1 MNLVFPNNRVLP
13 VLYGVDDRNLIRLEQ
28 KLKMSIHYRG
38 NQVTLDGPKTAC
50 AQARKILETLYQRL
64 ESGYDLSDDDLE
76 DILSWASGGDC
87 DLFGRLTEGFE
98 TPKRRIT
105 SRGPGQQ
112 SYFRALQEK
121 TLVFADGPAGC
132 GKTYIAVAAAVKALT
147 GGQVQRI
154 VLTRPAVEAGERL
167 GFLPGAMKEKID
179 PYLRP
184 IYDALDDMLPFEQL
198 QRALDQGMIEI
209 APLAYMRGRN
219 LRDAFIILDEAQNT
233 TPLQMKMF
241 LTRLGRDSRMV
252 VSGDLSQIDLPS
264 GQKSGLSDAIHT
276 LCDIPDIAICRLSA
290 ADIVRHPLV
299 AAITEAY
306 NQKAYPEKAKQQPMQ
321 KDPKDA
327 MPEDAGLIIETNV
340 VAGRWPKALLSL
352 VEPCLRAAYGWC
364 QQHQVAD
371 LPATAS
377 LSIAL
382 MDDKMIQN
390 LNQQWRGKDRPTNVL
405 SFPANPE
412 TANPE
417 IANPEAAGHPSLAGD
432 PETEL
437 GDICLSLQRIRAE
450 ARQENKSVQDHFQH
464 LLVHGLLH
472 LLGEDHQTEAEAL
485 KMESMERA
493 ILARQ
498 NIPDPYKDEAKS
510 LKLGEV
516 VSLQQADLPQ

>member
-38 NQVTLDGPKTAC
+38 NQVTLDGSKTSC

-76 DILSWASGGDC
+76 DLLSWASGGDC
-87 DLFGRLTEGFE
+87 DLFGRLTAGFE

-184 IYDALDDMLPFEQL
+184 IYDALDDMLPSEQL

-306 NQKAYPEKAKQQPMQ
+306 SQRTHAQPAKQNPPQIS
-321 KDPKDA
+321 A
-327 MPEDAGLIIETNV
+327 EDAGLIIETNV

-364 QQHQVAD
+364 QQHQIAD

-412 TANPE
+412 
-417 IANPEAAGHPSLAGD
+417 IASHPSISSD

-450 ARQENKSVQDHFQH
+450 ARQEKKSVQDHFQH

-485 KMESMERA
+485 QMESMERA

-498 NIPDPYKDEAKS
+498 NIPDPYKDEFYGS
-510 LKLGEV
+510 
-516 VSLQQADLPQ
+516 

>member
-38 NQVTLDGPKTAC
+38 NQVTLDGPKAAC
-50 AQARKILETLYQRL
+50 VQARKILETLYQRL

-76 DILSWASGGDC
+76 DLLSWASGGDC
-87 DLFGRLTEGFE
+87 DLFGRLTAGFE

-184 IYDALDDMLPFEQL
+184 IYDALDDMLPSEQL

-306 NQKAYPEKAKQQPMQ
+306 NQRMYAQPAKQKQSQ
-321 KDPKDA
+321 ISA
-327 MPEDAGLIIETNV
+327 EDAGLIIETNV
-340 VAGRWPKALLSL
+340 VAGRWPKALLGL

-364 QQHQVAD
+364 QQHQIAD

-382 MDDKMIQN
+382 MDDKMIQS

-412 TANPE
+412 
-417 IANPEAAGHPSLAGD
+417 IASHPPIAGD

-498 NIPDPYKDEAKS
+498 NIPDPYKDEAKG

>member
-38 NQVTLDGPKTAC
+38 NQVTLDGPEAAC

-76 DILSWASGGDC
+76 DLLNWASGGDC

-184 IYDALDDMLPFEQL
+184 IYDALDDMLPSEQL

-306 NQKAYPEKAKQQPMQ
+306 SQRTHAQPAKQNPPQIS
-321 KDPKDA
+321 A
-327 MPEDAGLIIETNV
+327 EDAGLIIETNV

-382 MDDKMIQN
+382 MDDKMTQS

-412 TANPE
+412 TVSPHS
-417 IANPEAAGHPSLAGD
+417 IAGD

-498 NIPDPYKDEAKS
+498 NIPDPYKDEGKA
-510 LKLGEV
+510 LKLGEAV
-516 VSLQQADLPQ
+516 NLQQADLPQ

>member
-28 KLKMSIHYRG
+28 ELDISIHYRG
-38 NQVTLDGPKTAC
+38 NQLTLDGPQAAC
-50 AQARKILETLYQRL
+50 AQARRILETLYQRL
-64 ESGYDLSDDDLE
+64 ETGYDLPEEGLDDL
-76 DILSWASGGDC
+76 LSWANGGDC
-87 DLFGRLTEGFE
+87 DLFGRMTEGFE
-98 TPKRRIT
+98 TPKRRIS
-105 SRGPGQQ
+105 SRGPGQHL
-112 SYFRALQEK
+112 YVRALQEK

-184 IYDALDDMLPFEQL
+184 IYDALDDMLPAEQL

-306 NQKAYPEKAKQQPMQ
+306 NQKAYAQSAKHKQSQIG
-321 KDPKDA
+321 A
-327 MPEDAGLIIETNV
+327 EDAGLIIETNV
-340 VAGRWPKALLSL
+340 VAGRWPKALLGL

-364 QQHQVAD
+364 QHHQIAD
-371 LPATAS
+371 LPTTAS

-382 MDDKMIQN
+382 MDDKMIQS
-390 LNQQWRGKDRPTNVL
+390 LNQQWRGKDSPTNVL

-412 TANPE
+412 TASP
-417 IANPEAAGHPSLAGD
+417 HSTMSD
-432 PETEL
+432 QETEL
-437 GDICLSLQRIRAE
+437 GDICLSLQRIKAE
-450 ARQENKSVQDHFQH
+450 AREEKKSIPDHFQH

-493 ILARQ
+493 ILAWQ

-510 LKLGEV
+510 
-516 VSLQQADLPQ
+516 P